1 MITTIK
7 HTTIPIKDQERAL
20 KFYTEKLG
28 FKVSVDVTFG
38 EQRWIEL
45 KLPETDTCVVLF
57 TMDEQKEMLGK
68 FSNIVFSC
76 KDVRATTEQLKEKGV
91 EIVTDPTEE
100 SWGTYSIFKDS
111 EGNRFCLSSS

>member
-7 HTTIPIKDQERAL
+7 HTTIPFQDQERAL

-28 FKVSVDVTFG
+28 FKVAVDAAFG
-38 EQRWIEL
+38 DQRWIEL

-57 TMDEQKEMLGK
+57 TSDDQKEMLGK

-76 KDVRATTEQLKEKGV
+76 KDVRATTEELQQKGV
-91 EIVTDPTEE
+91 EIVKDPTEE

-111 EGNRFCLSSS
+111 EGNQFCLSSS

>member
-7 HTTIPIKDQERAL
+7 HTIIPIKDQERAL

-28 FKVSVDVTFG
+28 FKVSVDMAFG

-45 KLPETDTCVVLF
+45 KLPETNTCIILF
-57 TMDEQKEMLGK
+57 TMDDQKEMLGK

-76 KDVRATTEQLKEKGV
+76 KDVRATTEQLKSKDV
-91 EIVTDPTEE
+91 DIVKDPTEE
-100 SWGTYSIFKDS
+100 PWGIYSIFKDS
-111 EGNRFCLSSS
+111 EGNQFCLSSS